1 MISRALLLLIVSG
14 LPVLADPPRPLVEA
28 APDLFTSV
36 PNDLQRVAGA
46 LSLRL
51 RANTEGYL
59 EKVDLTP
66 VTSLSA
72 RDISEG
78 NVPNATNAAG
88 FFLAAAAEAYEYSDD
103 SRLKSVMDRFATSLI
118 KALQGI
124 DQFES
129 SQPGRSLKQPTLMFR
144 GAALY
149 GLLAYYRVTADEEAL
164 ATSRRTTDQLIH
176 DLMSNTSSYSGEGA
190 GEFLGSVVELYRS
203 TGDRRYL
210 DFARHVVKTRPV
222 PSGYPNN
229 YAEQLDSLL
238 FLSGIADLYRVT
250 GDATY
255 LNRVGAAWQDTKEN
269 HLTIAGAP
277 IALPASSGTP
287 QAAKSDGCLTFAW
300 IRLSL
305 DLLSIRGDAK
315 YAQELENSVS
325 NQLLASQDPRTGH
338 IDPRLPED
346 GTKKPALKLDRC
358 SAAVALGIATIPE
371 MVWGRYG
378 TGVAINSYR
387 PGRATIRLRR
397 RATVQI
403 YSEGNYPESGNMVL
417 HIEPTHDVRFPL
429 RLRVPAWTTDFNVDV
444 GSQHLRGKPGEYLV
458 IDREWKPRDL
468 VKINVK
474 LDSAQITDAGHPD
487 RVAIRR
493 GPQLLVLTVARDSEL
508 KESASAAPASGT
520 VAVDSSN
527 GEAAG
532 SYLINGEQD
541 GKPQPLTLMPFSEA
555 SSYRLWLKTPRPIS
569 QR

>member
-1 MISRALLLLIVSG
+1 MISRALFLLIISG
-14 LPVLADPPRPLVEA
+14 LPVLSDPPRPLVEA

-59 EKVDLTP
+59 EKVDLSP

-78 NVPNATNAAG
+78 NVPNVSNAAG
-88 FFLAAAAEAYEYSDD
+88 FYLAAAAEAYEYSDD
-103 SRLKSVMDRFATSLI
+103 SRLKYVMDRFAKSLI

-124 DQFES
+124 DEFES
-129 SQPGRSLKQPTLMFR
+129 SQPSRSLKQPTLIFK
-144 GAALY
+144 GNALY

-164 ATSRRTTDQLIH
+164 STSRRTADHLIR
-176 DLMSNTSSYSGEGA
+176 DLMSTTSSYSGEGA
-190 GEFLGSVVELYRS
+190 GEFLGSIVELYRS

-210 DFARHVVKTRPV
+210 DFAQYLVKKRPI

-229 YAEQLDSLL
+229 YAQQLDSLL
-238 FLSGIADLYRVT
+238 FLSALADLYRVT
-250 GDATY
+250 GDAPY
-255 LNRVGAAWQDTKEN
+255 LKRVSAEWQDTKEN
-269 HLTIAGAP
+269 HLTITGAP
-277 IALPASSGTP
+277 IAMPAASSTEHDV
-287 QAAKSDGCLTFAW
+287 ASDGCLTFAW

-305 DLLSIRGDAK
+305 DLLSIRGEAK

-325 NQLLASQDPRTGH
+325 NQLLASQDSRTGY
-338 IDPRLPED
+338 IDPRVPED
-346 GTKKPALKLDRC
+346 GSKKPALKLDRC
-358 SAAVALGIATIPE
+358 SAAIALGMATIPE

-403 YSEGNYPESGNMVL
+403 YSEGNYPDSGNMVL
-417 HIEPTHDVRFPL
+417 HVEPTHDVRFPL

-458 IDREWKPRDL
+458 IDREWKSRDV
-468 VKINVK
+468 VKIAVK
-474 LDSAQITDAGHPD
+474 LDSRQITDAGHPD
-487 RVAIRR
+487 QVAIKR
-493 GPQLLVLTVARDSEL
+493 GPQLLVLTVARNSQL
-508 KESASAAPASGT
+508 KESASARPASGT

-541 GKPQPLTLMPFSEA
+541 GKAQPLTLIPFSEA
-555 SSYRLWLKTPRPIS
+555 SSYRLWLRAPGPIS